1 MHQPKRQYSKHSGHS
16 ILVDRRLA
24 RGLTIAQAGVIPVV
38 VLLAY
43 FMAGWVAAR
52 SAGLGALLC
61 WLGSAYFAWQAF
73 RQGGA
78 QASKQILG
86 AMYKGM
92 IGKFVIVIVGFII
105 VFRSISP
112 LSIAALFSGFV
123 LVQSMAWLY
132 PLWAARQQAKNS
144 PDPG

>member
-1 MHQPKRQYSKHSGHS
+1 M
-16 ILVDRRLA
+16 LVDRRLA
-24 RGLTIAQAGVIPVV
+24 RGLTIAQAVVIPLSS
-38 VLLAY
+38 LLAY
-43 FMAGWVAAR
+43 MIAGKVAAQ

-78 QASKQILG
+78 QASKQIVG

-105 VFRSISP
+105 IFRSGLAVSMP
-112 LSIAALFSGFV
+112 ALLAGFV
-123 LVQSMAWLY
+123 LVQAVAWFY
-132 PLWAARQQAKNS
+132 PLWANRQLAKK
-144 PDPG
+144 